1 MDYLRP
7 ADLDEAIRLRQGT
20 GFALLAGGTDLY
32 PAIEH
37 GRRCAGLIDLSRV
50 EALRGPVR
58 IEGDSCIL
66 PALTTWDAL
75 RHAALPPLFD
85 ALKAAS
91 GEIGGRQIQ
100 NTGTLG
106 GNLCNAS
113 PAADG
118 NAVLLAL
125 DASVL
130 LAGPAGRRELP
141 LGEFLLGNRR
151 TALEAGEILAAIR
164 VPLRRGRHGSAF
176 RKLGA
181 RRYLVISIVMA
192 CVVVE
197 DDGAGRA
204 TGVRVSVGAC
214 ADRPLRLPALEA
226 RIEGRPIAA
235 LGNVAMTEDDLAP
248 LRPLDDVR
256 GSADYRMA
264 GARALVQEALA
275 ALALELAP

>member
-7 ADLDEAIRLRQGT
+7 VDLDEAIRLRQGT

-50 EALRGPVR
+50 DALRGPVR
-58 IEGDSCIL
+58 IDGGNCIL

-85 ALKAAS
+85 ALKTAS

-141 LGEFLLGNRR
+141 LGDFLLGNRR
-151 TALEAGEILAAIR
+151 TALQAGERKACCASCVTSTPR
-164 VPLRRGRHGSAF
+164 SSRRSGC
-176 RKLGA
+176 
-181 RRYLVISIVMA
+181 RY
-192 CVVVE
+192 
-197 DDGAGRA
+197 GAGAMARPSASSVHAA
-204 TGVRVSVGAC
+204 TW
-214 ADRPLRLPALEA
+214 
-226 RIEGRPIAA
+226 
-235 LGNVAMTEDDLAP
+235 
-248 LRPLDDVR
+248 
-256 GSADYRMA
+256 
-264 GARALVQEALA
+264 
-275 ALALELAP
+275 